1 MRKHVKLLLTGFCAP
16 GFASI
21 VYALRK
27 SALYQF
33 YVFSTDWKPNLAA
46 SFADKSE
53 VIGDD
58 LAPDWPDRIIESARR
73 EKIKVLVP
81 IRTDDLAPLARNV
94 KRLKEIGVIPTLPTE
109 NPELIQ
115 TMTNKGDAYGAL
127 TKLGISVPNHFRVN
141 DLDSMREA
149 AYSLGYPDVPVC
161 VKPVV
166 ADGSRGFR
174 ILNEKMDKKRL
185 FFQEK
190 PSSVLSDLD
199 SVCSVLG
206 DEFPEMLVM
215 EYLPGKEYTVDV
227 LCREGTT
234 YTVVPRLRTQMTAG
248 ISTDAVLSKDE
259 HYGYI
264 CELSEK
270 IVRGFRLSYNIGVQV
285 REDRNGNPK
294 ILEINPRLQGT
305 TIISVEG
312 GVNIPELMVQM
323 ALGDFNP
330 DYRPEIKWGL
340 KLHRVYREIF
350 ELEGKVWTT

>member
-285 REDRNGNPK
+285 REDRNGNS
-294 ILEINPRLQGT
+294 QD
-305 TIISVEG
+305 
-312 GVNIPELMVQM
+312 
-323 ALGDFNP
+323 LGD
-330 DYRPEIKWGL
+330 
-340 KLHRVYREIF
+340 
-350 ELEGKVWTT
+350 